1 MTLACRPGSWLAA
14 GVIAML
20 AAGAL
25 ATAAGADRPEIVQ
38 PSNGQT
44 VDLSKV
50 MVIGARSNPAVSE
63 RVMLQ
68 ICQWG
73 ATRLGPDGPVPTE
86 PLSETNQ
93 CGLVS
98 GWMGG
103 RVYMGTGT
111 FMEQSAKDPG
121 LYLHAIDPRCG
132 MSSPFERSLNNRPAY
147 LRAVNVS
154 SSYAASNEFL
164 NSPGN
169 GYFNRVTLP
178 WGTADVED
186 ENTWGPQIRVDLTEP
201 PSDFVKPSPGI
212 SINDGATYTNSVKV
226 TVSVQPTPCVDPY
239 PTSVRLSND
248 GGFKPNTRLALDGA
262 ESSIGEFKA
271 QWKLVS
277 TGTERLPK
285 TVYASL
291 GSGLTYGADERYT
304 DDIILDQQDPVL
316 ESAQLAGAGAAVVS
330 AKPKRFRVT
339 TKAKDSNSGVG
350 HVQVTSSKSKPGA
363 LISYRRTVTVTASS
377 KPRWVRVGDKAGNFS
392 RWKQLK

>member
-1 MTLACRPGSWLAA
+1 MTRSFRPALWLAA
-14 GVIAML
+14 GAIAAL

-44 VDLSKV
+44 VDFSKV
-50 MVIGARSNPAVSE
+50 MVIGARSNPAVGE

-68 ICQWG
+68 VCQWG

-98 GWMGG
+98 GFGASG

-121 LYLHAIDPRCG
+121 LYLHALDPRCG
-132 MSSPFERSLNNRPAY
+132 MSSGFVNNQPLY
-147 LRAVNVS
+147 LRALNVS
-154 SSYAASNEFL
+154 PSYAASSEFM

-169 GYFNRVTLP
+169 GYFNRVTFP
-178 WGTADVED
+178 WGTALVED
-186 ENTWGPQIRVDLTEP
+186 ENTWGPQIRVDLTGP
-201 PSDFVKPSPGI
+201 PSGFVKPTPGI
-212 SINDGATYTNSVKV
+212 SINDGATYTNSVEV

-248 GGFKPNTRLALDGA
+248 GGFKPSTRLALDGA
-262 ESSIGEFKA
+262 EASIGEFKA

-285 TVYASL
+285 TVYASV
-291 GSGLTYGADERYT
+291 GSGLTYGVDERYT

-363 LISYRRTVTVTASS
+363 LIPYRRTVTVTASS